1 MKKLLKTIPALV
13 FAACCFMFA
22 AKCLKAGGFTGAIAD
37 FPTAIHRAVKGQMQ
51 TTTDYLN
58 GEQTEYDESV
68 FTGEYHYYYDNVSRI
83 QQFVL
88 LDNPQFFYIEKS
100 QYTVRNSI
108 IFSPVY
114 NMSESDIDNA
124 ISAISGYVS
133 DCMAGIDEDASDYDK
148 AVHFYEYVIEHAEY
162 EENSPHNQYLCDRAG
177 ISSLIV
183 TGTTSDAN
191 HAWNMVYLDG
201 EWCAVDCTY
210 GDGDYLGKGISYSWF
225 GVPLDVV
232 KLTRTLDNEDMLP
245 QEASVEDD
253 YYYRNGLYFTSYDL
267 KVLQGMT
274 TSSNYITFKFSDR
287 ETYDTACHSL
297 FEKGDYKYLIPTARG
312 GTITYMQ
319 EPNSLAVFIHIE
331 LGS

>member
-1 MKKLLKTIPALV
+1 MKKLLKIIPALV

-68 FTGEYHYYYDNVSRI
+68 FTGEYHYYYEKLSDDDKLIYRQIYAMMQKRMDGISLNTTDTDNVSRI

-124 ISAISGYVS
+124 ISTISGYVS
-133 DCMAGIDEDASDYDK
+133 ACMAGIDEGASDYDK

-162 EENSPHNQYLCDRAG
+162 EENSPHNQDMY
-177 ISSLIV
+177 S
-183 TGTTSDAN
+183 
-191 HAWNMVYLDG
+191 
-201 EWCAVDCTY
+201 AV
-210 GDGDYLGKGISYSWF
+210 LG
-225 GVPLDVV
+225 
-232 KLTRTLDNEDMLP
+232 RT
-245 QEASVEDD
+245 VC
-253 YYYRNGLYFTSYDL
+253 
-267 KVLQGMT
+267 QGYAMM
-274 TSSNYITFKFSDR
+274 FK
-287 ETYDTACHSL
+287 
-297 FEKGDYKYLIPTARG
+297 
-312 GTITYMQ
+312 
-319 EPNSLAVFIHIE
+319 
-331 LGS
+331 